1 MTDKQ
6 QLIILNW
13 ILKAIDFI
21 NPKKISPKTNRL
33 QDLVK
38 NEILKLEI
46 KQRDQEHQG
55 LLP

>member
-6 QLIILNW
+6 QLFILDW

-21 NPKKISPKTNRL
+21 NPKKEVLKPVGF